1 MERVGL
7 KLILP
12 PADIFL
18 SEGQVWRMEGDLR
31 GEAIHCEKGELW
43 ITQQGDLNDYFVKA
57 GERFWVTRPGLV
69 LVEAMQSARFHCT
82 RGNPPKQTEAYAHLG
97 YN

>member
-1 MERVGL
+1 MARAAL
-7 KLILP
+7 SIYLPSPDIL
-12 PADIFL
+12 L
-18 SEGQVWRMEGDLR
+18 SRGQVWRIEGDLR

-57 GERFWVTRPGLV
+57 GENFWVTRPGLV
-69 LVEAMQSARFHCT
+69 VVEATQSARFHCT
-82 RGNPPKQTEAYAHLG
+82 RGNPPKQPEAYAHLG